1 MDQIEIV
8 RQFNRTYTPRI
19 GALDDSFLG
28 SRLPLA
34 AARLLF
40 EIGPDGAGVLD
51 LRRRLGLDSGYLS
64 RLLRR
69 LEDAKLVTVGH
80 DPHDRRRRRCRLTPS
95 GRHRWAQLDR
105 RSDEV
110 AEQLLAALTP
120 GQRVRLTEALATA
133 DRLLRTAAITFE
145 SVDPAGAAA
154 TAAMRAYFAELDAR
168 FPRGFDPGDAL
179 GAGAAAMAAPHG
191 VFVVAVAHDGTVAA
205 CGGVQRFDRDTAE
218 IKRMWVDPDWRGT
231 GLGRRMLTE
240 LEQHV
245 VRLGY
250 PRVVLD
256 TNATLTEAIAMYTGA
271 GYQPVERY
279 NDNPYAERWFA
290 KRLT

>member
-1 MDQIEIV
+1 MDQVAIV
-8 RQFNRTYTPRI
+8 RHFNRTYTPRI

-40 EIGPDGAGVLD
+40 EIGPHGAGVLE

-69 LEDAKLVTVGH
+69 LEDAHLVTVGH
-80 DPHDRRRRRCRLTPS
+80 DPTDHRRRLCRLTPA
-95 GRHRWAQLDR
+95 GLRRWAQLDR

-110 AEQLLAALTP
+110 AEKLLAPLTA
-120 GQRVRLTEALATA
+120 GQRARLAEALATA
-133 DRLLRTAAITFE
+133 DLLLRSAAVTFE
-145 SVDPAGAAA
+145 LVDPTGAAA
-154 TAAMRAYFAELDAR
+154 TAAMRSYFAELDAR

-179 GAGAAAMAAPHG
+179 GPGAASMAAPHG
-191 VFVVAVAHDGTVAA
+191 VFLVAVADDGSVVA
-205 CGGVQRFDRDTAE
+205 CGGVQRLDEETGE
-218 IKRMWVDPDWRGT
+218 IKRMWVDPGWRGS
-231 GLGRRMLTE
+231 GLGRRTLSE
-240 LEQHV
+240 LEGHAA
-245 VRLGY
+245 RLGY
-250 PRVVLD
+250 TRVVLD

-271 GYQPVERY
+271 GYRPIARY

-290 KRLT
+290 KRL